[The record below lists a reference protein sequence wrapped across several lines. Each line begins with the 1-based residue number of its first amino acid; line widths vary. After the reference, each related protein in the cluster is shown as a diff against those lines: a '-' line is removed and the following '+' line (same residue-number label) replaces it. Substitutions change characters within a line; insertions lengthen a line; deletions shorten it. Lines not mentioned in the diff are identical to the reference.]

1 MKNIKTMYLNLV
13 PDILFKQFFQT
24 FLQLYKLY
32 LKMLMVLFVQN
43 FRITLLIPI
52 QQYYYVLYGYIVHNI
67 HLIYKQNRSFSI
79 IYGVALL

>member
-1 MKNIKTMYLNLV
+1 MYLHLV

-32 LKMLMVLFVQN
+32 LKMLMMVLFVQN
-43 FRITLLIPI
+43 FKIALLIPI
-52 QQYYYVLYGYIVHNI
+52 QQYYYVLYGYIVRNI
-67 HLIYKQNRSFSI
+67 HLIYIQNRSFSI